1 MKFGK
6 IIGTVR
12 KGFDS
17 GANFDNTN
25 WGFSERETKIPFSFL
40 SPADPSPEGKIEF
53 LNMLKSS
60 SPREIHLHYA
70 ISPYFYHP

>member
-25 WGFSERETKIPFSFL
+25 WGFSETEVPFSFL
-40 SPADPSPEGKIEF
+40 SPPDPTPEGRIKF
-53 LNMLKSS
+53 WRASKSS
-60 SPREIHLHYA
+60 E
-70 ISPYFYHP
+70 